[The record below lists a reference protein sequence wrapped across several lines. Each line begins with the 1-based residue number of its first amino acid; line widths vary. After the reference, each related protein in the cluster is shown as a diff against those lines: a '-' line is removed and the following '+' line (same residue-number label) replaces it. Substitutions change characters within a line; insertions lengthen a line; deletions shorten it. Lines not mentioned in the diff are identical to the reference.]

1 MTLERNTGKKID
13 VDNIDLDLMK
23 EKTTPDPGLIEFA
36 HTVGSAIVK
45 PTDAGKISGMAV
57 TAMHD
62 QTHRQFKQL
71 YDQMQTLVEQA
82 RDLKNRVK
90 LSERVYLAKINFEP
104 VINHIYYLY
113 QREDGTDFL
122 SMIGPDEW
130 GRVKPFAVFLGKIQ
144 LLSDHTWEILEGE
157 ELHTE

>member
-1 MTLERNTGKKID
+1 VERKPGKKID

-36 HTVGSAIVK
+36 HTVGSAVVK
-45 PTDAGKISGMAV
+45 PTDAGKIRGMAV

-62 QTHRQFKQL
+62 QTHRQYKQL

-82 RDLKNRVK
+82 RDLEYRVK
-90 LSERVYLAKINFEP
+90 LSERIYQAKINFQP

-113 QREDGTDFL
+113 QRKDTTDFL
-122 SMIGPDEW
+122 SMVGPDEW
-130 GRVKPFAVFLGKIQ
+130 GRIKPFEVFLGKVQ
-144 LLSDHTWEILEGE
+144 LLSDHTWEVLEGE
-157 ELHTE
+157 GLESD